1 MKNDYKIFTE
11 ITKEILDTVKVGNLI
26 KVNDWKKPLKVI
38 AVSENYFVMARKVF
52 GEWEYSVCEKKPWG
66 GIRHN
71 AMIGGKFHIGTD
83 GWVFG
88 SPTWLDFKCEGY
100 DFGNAEA
107 SQAYINSFE
116 LPEGDMGHSFI
127 SPRNAVRIARICIK
141 SN

>member
-1 MKNDYKIFTE
+1 MKDYKIFIN
-11 ITKEILDTVKVGNLI
+11 ITKEVLDSVKPGDLV

-38 AVSENYFVMARKVF
+38 AVSDNYFVMARKLF

-66 GIRHN
+66 GIRYN
-71 AMIGGKFHIGTD
+71 AMIGGKFHVGTD

-88 SPTWLDFKCEGY
+88 SPTWIDFDCEEY
-100 DFGNAEA
+100 DFDNLEA

-116 LPEGDMGHSFI
+116 LSEDNRDHSII
-127 SPRNAVRIARICIK
+127 SPRNAVPIASIYIK